1 MFQFTI
7 DQDAYKLFKYEII
20 SEFKKEFVIQD
31 EILNSSEA
39 AAFLKITA
47 PTLNKYVNNGQ
58 IPHFMVGYNK
68 RFRRS
73 DLLNLCKSNT

>member
-58 IPHFMVGYNK
+58 IPHFMVGDNK

-73 DLLNLCKSNT
+73 DLLNLGKSNT